1 MSGPPPP
8 SSDNLGSILGGSGAA
23 ILSAL
28 GVLYTAVNHKRVKA
42 KCCGKTFEAEL
53 DIGST
58 EAATETTAKAPKTQ
72 STSKVH
78 PEPDIEKGEAST
90 DKE

>member
-1 MSGPPPP
+1 MSAPPPN
-8 SSDNLGSILGGSGAA
+8 DNLGSILGGSGAA
-23 ILSAL
+23 ILSVL

-42 KCCGKTFEAEL
+42 KCCGKTFEAEI

-58 EAATETTAKAPKTQ
+58 EATATAPKGAA
-72 STSKVH
+72 SSKVH

>member
-8 SSDNLGSILGGSGAA
+8 SDNLGSILGGSGAA

-28 GVLYTAVNHKRVKA
+28 GVLYTAINHKRVKA
-42 KCCGKTFEAEL
+42 KCCGKTFEAEI

-58 EAATETTAKAPKTQ
+58 EEAAEATAKAPKAPA
-72 STSKVH
+72 TSKVH
-78 PEPDIEKGEAST
+78 PEPDIEKGDPSA
-90 DKE
+90 

>member
-8 SSDNLGSILGGSGAA
+8 SDNLGSILGGSGAA

-28 GVLYTAVNHKRVKA
+28 GVLYTAVNHKHVKA

-58 EAATETTAKAPKTQ
+58 EAAAKAPKTQ

-78 PEPDIEKGEAST
+78 PDPDIEKGEASV